1 MAVLELH
8 RGGRDPV
15 ELARLE
21 EEAMH
26 AMTALAEALS
36 PSDQP
41 LQEVAGH
48 IAAALELRVGG
59 RRFREQR
66 EARKRE
72 LDQLLGGN
80 DAS

>member
-26 AMTALAEALS
+26 AMTALAGALS
-36 PSDQP
+36 P
-41 LQEVAGH
+41 
-48 IAAALELRVGG
+48 LRPASPGG
-59 RRFREQR
+59 RGAHRRCP
-66 EARKRE
+66 
-72 LDQLLGGN
+72 GV
-80 DAS
+80 ASRGPPVPRAT